1 MKQNNKYDIGEDEI
15 RIIRPNPTHKN
26 TRSQGKRRLLIILL
40 AVAALAAVTLIWVNQ
55 DGAGKEPEKSK
66 SKEIQQPQKNLRPD
80 SVSSSPAGFVSFA
93 DTIVN
98 GNKFT
103 ILTPYNA
110 TPSLHIGG
118 DILDDTTAVLVVQ
131 AANVRGDNGEI
142 AGAYVYKGNLKS
154 KGKATPGFCAI
165 IDGKLTIG
173 VSPATPLLEEAIESD
188 GYFFRQFPLV
198 VGGQIVENKPK
209 GKSQRKALADLNGTT
224 VVIMSHDRL
233 TFHDFAQSLVG
244 LGVSNAIYMVGSTA
258 YGFARKQSGEIV
270 TFGERVKNIHPN
282 ANYLV
287 WR

>member
-1 MKQNNKYDIGEDEI
+1 M
-15 RIIRPNPTHKN
+15 
-26 TRSQGKRRLLIILL
+26 IILL

-55 DGAGKEPEKSK
+55 DGAGKEPENQSRKKFS
-66 SKEIQQPQKNLRPD
+66 NLKKPPAD